1 MGAKSSPLKSSMP
14 IRPEYKWF
22 YPIDWPQLSAVIR
35 FERAKGRCERCGRP
49 HGREVQHLG
58 DGRWWDEDEWTWRNA
73 CGRRL
78 ARRVG
83 GDIAVR
89 TTMVVLAAA
98 HLDHDPTNN
107 RLRNLKALCQRCHM
121 LHDHDAHW
129 RRRLLTL
136 RMRNA
141 IGDLFLG
148 LYQRNNE
155 PPVGLGRA
163 VRARRS
169 AISTEAASRPR
180 RRRERRA
187 ARP

>member
-1 MGAKSSPLKSSMP
+1 MGGVVAPWVDANREQAESVGWAEIIAPLKSSMP

-49 HGREVQHLG
+49 HGREIQHLG
-58 DGRWWDEDEWTWRNA
+58 DGRWWDEDERTWRNA
-73 CGRRL
+73 RGRRL
-78 ARRVG
+78 GRRVG
-83 GDIAVR
+83 GHIAVR
-89 TTMVVLAAA
+89 TTTVVLAAA

-121 LHDHDAHW
+121 LHDREEHR

-148 LYQRNNE
+148 LYR
-155 PPVGLGRA
+155 
-163 VRARRS
+163 
-169 AISTEAASRPR
+169 T
-180 RRRERRA
+180 
-187 ARP
+187 